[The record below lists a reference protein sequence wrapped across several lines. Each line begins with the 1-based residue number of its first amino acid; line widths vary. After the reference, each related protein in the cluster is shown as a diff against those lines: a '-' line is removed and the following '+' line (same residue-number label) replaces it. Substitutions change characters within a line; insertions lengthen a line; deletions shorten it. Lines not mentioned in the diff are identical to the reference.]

1 MAAKNLDLSIYKWQL
16 PVKQSN
22 LTDTDWIHPRAK
34 YHCFDKSGHSLCGK
48 YGQDIYFFETDIEYS
63 DVKDQEGL
71 ENCKC
76 KICKR
81 IFTKLKTDGL
91 IGENIGGNRKYC
103 PK

>member
-1 MAAKNLDLSIYKWQL
+1 MASKNLDIYKWQL
-16 PVKQSN
+16 PVNQSN

-34 YHCFDKSGHSLCGK
+34 YHCFDKSGRSLCGK
-48 YGQDIYFFETDIEYS
+48 HGQDIYFFETDIEYS
-63 DVKDQEGL
+63 DVKDQEAL

-81 IFTKLKTDGL
+81 IFTKLKKDGL
-91 IGENIGGNRKYC
+91 VGENIGGNRKYC